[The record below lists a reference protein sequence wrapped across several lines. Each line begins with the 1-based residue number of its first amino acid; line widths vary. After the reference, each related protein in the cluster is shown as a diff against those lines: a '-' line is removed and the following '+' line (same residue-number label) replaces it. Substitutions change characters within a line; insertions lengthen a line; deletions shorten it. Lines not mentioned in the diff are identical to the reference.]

1 MIRTNMT
8 IKIYRS
14 DVEKM
19 KEKLKSRMDKIWDI
33 YRWHNHIETHLQSNK
48 YFVEYLPAYDVY
60 VEVNKTDYLTWKA
73 NKMLENEDFE
83 FYKYLTHDFD
93 FNYSVSEYASH
104 LEAKRLMKERN
115 YIGALQIMKRISEE
129 KAYNEY
135 NAHFMFCLYADIE
148 ACAKQILD
156 FETAYKYS
164 SKRLSLIESFKS

>member
-1 MIRTNMT
+1 M
-8 IKIYRS
+8 
-14 DVEKM
+14 
-19 KEKLKSRMDKIWDI
+19 
-33 YRWHNHIETHLQSNK
+33 
-48 YFVEYLPAYDVY
+48 
-60 VEVNKTDYLTWKA
+60 
-73 NKMLENEDFE
+73 
-83 FYKYLTHDFD
+83 
-93 FNYSVSEYASH
+93 SEYASH

-164 SKRLSLIESFKS
+164 SKRLSLIESFKSWSLSGLCNNALKKRRNLLCVSFFDNYIYYLIFFIENCWLIYDLMVYYIWRKLVLNDIFSFKSIILRKERFAFCKSGIRFG